1 MAAIKSLGRCGVYW
15 LLEGLM
21 RLTMIGLMCT
31 IAATAMLAP
40 TGVRAEARH
49 PRYLHARTDL
59 RASQFYLRVRE
70 EDNVTR
76 NLRAAD
82 RSVEA
87 AIREVDRAA
96 VIDHKD
102 IDEHPSIDTRLARK
116 DRFRKIVDLLRSARG
131 DIEHEEDNPRAR
143 EWRDR
148 AFKHIDEALNAV
160 HRAAVDARID
170 HELGF

>member
-1 MAAIKSLGRCGVYW
+1 MRLW
-15 LLEGLM
+15 MLGLM
-21 RLTMIGLMCT
+21 FTMT
-31 IAATAMLAP
+31 ATALLAP
-40 TGVRAEARH
+40 AGAHAQGRH

-59 RASQFYLRVRE
+59 RTTQFYLRMRE
-70 EDNVTR
+70 EANVTR
-76 NLRAAD
+76 NLHAAD
-82 RSVEA
+82 LEVEA
-87 AIREVDRAA
+87 AVKEVDRAA

-102 IDEHPSIDTRLARK
+102 LDEHPGVDARLGRK
-116 DRFRKIVDLLRSARG
+116 DRFRKIVDLLRSARA

-148 AFKHIDEALNAV
+148 AFLHIDQALNAV